1 MLGFDYEKPSEKR
14 FQKWLQNKANQRD
27 EGILGRTKYSVVKQG
42 EQLIIEKRQNSQK
55 VKINI
60 KLVIETDD
68 QKRRIKYKLPGSAF
82 VLFLLSCFFAAQ
94 AISDESLL
102 ISQKLAISSLLIIA
116 PIIIFTILIWIQ
128 KTDTEAELKLKK
140 YSLK

>member
-1 MLGFDYEKPSEKR
+1 MLRFDYEKPSEKR

-68 QKRRIKYKLPGSAF
+68 QKMRIKYKLPGSAF
-82 VLFLLSCFFAAQ
+82 VLFLLSLFFAVQ
-94 AISDESLL
+94 SILDESLL
-102 ISQKLAISSLLIIA
+102 ISQKLTISSLLIIT
-116 PIIIFTILIWIQ
+116 PIVLFEILIWIQ
-128 KTDTEAELKLKK
+128 KTDTEAELKFKK
-140 YSLK
+140 RS

>member
-1 MLGFDYEKPSEKR
+1 MLGFDYEKPSEKG

-68 QKRRIKYKLPGSAF
+68 QKMRIKYKLPGSAF
-82 VLFLLSCFFAAQ
+82 VLFLLSLFFAVQ
-94 AISDESLL
+94 SILDESLL
-102 ISQKLAISSLLIIA
+102 ISQKLTISSLLIIT
-116 PIIIFTILIWIQ
+116 PIVLFEILIWIQ
-128 KTDTEAELKLKK
+128 KTDTEAELKFKK
-140 YSLK
+140 RS

>member
-68 QKRRIKYKLPGSAF
+68 QKMRIKYKLPGSAF
-82 VLFLLSCFFAAQ
+82 VLFLLSLFFAVQ
-94 AISDESLL
+94 SILDESLL
-102 ISQKLAISSLLIIA
+102 ISQKLTISSLLIIT
-116 PIIIFTILIWIQ
+116 PIVLFEILIWIQ
-128 KTDTEAELKLKK
+128 KTDTEAELKFKK
-140 YSLK
+140 RS

>member
-1 MLGFDYEKPSEKR
+1 MLRFDYEKPSEKR

-68 QKRRIKYKLPGSAF
+68 QKMRIKYKLPGSAF
-82 VLFLLSCFFAAQ
+82 VLFLLSLFFAVQ
-94 AISDESLL
+94 SILDESLL
-102 ISQKLAISSLLIIA
+102 ISQKLTISSVLIIT
-116 PIIIFTILIWIQ
+116 PIVLFTILIWTQ

-140 YSLK
+140 IS